1 MFLKIFFLNRSISL
15 CNELLVM
22 LMHSKS
28 PYTVPRPAAWIFLFL
43 HMYSICEAFA
53 QFALIF
59 LFMYR

>member
-1 MFLKIFFLNRSISL
+1 
-15 CNELLVM
+15 M

-53 QFALIF
+53 EFVFF